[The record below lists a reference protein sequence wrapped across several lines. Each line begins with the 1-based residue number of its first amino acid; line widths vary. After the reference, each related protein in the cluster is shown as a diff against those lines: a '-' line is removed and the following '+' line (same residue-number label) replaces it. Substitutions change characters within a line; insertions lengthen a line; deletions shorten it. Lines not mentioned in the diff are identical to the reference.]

1 MYKKILF
8 LSFFILPICLM
19 AQNRKRNSATN
30 NETVKAKDT
39 IPQRTVIVTSAF
51 TPSLK
56 KTAKINFS
64 AGIPVPDTTRPVLKY
79 NVPAQNLFFTYESP
93 SIKPLA
99 LQIDTM
105 FHWENANFVKAGY
118 GNFTSPLLQAGISLG
133 DGVHSILNVFAKY
146 ISAKGPIPFQQT
158 SRTSLKAIG
167 FFNNEKNTQ
176 EWMGQLHFDGS
187 TEYGYG
193 FLPDTLVFTKDQL
206 RKRYSSFGGKVGV
219 RNKTINAANIS
230 YNPTLSLDL
239 FTDNHSGTETNFK
252 LDAPMS
258 RSFGKI
264 FSFDLGLT
272 ADITSYK
279 SDTAQI
285 NNNLYYLTPSV
296 KFKTPNVIFNA
307 GLMPSWDNQVFSM
320 LPNFSAEA
328 KIKDESFRIVAGWI
342 GYFNKTTYQYLAGVN
357 PWIQQPQML
366 LNTRMSEQYAGFKG
380 SAGSHFTYN
389 AKVSFIKY
397 NNQPLFLNDS
407 ITGNSFYVV
416 NESSMKG
423 IRLHGELGY
432 TWQEKLSLLAAL
444 NFNQYSGL
452 QTYDK
457 AWGLVPLQITGS
469 LRWQVFKDF
478 LVKGDLFFWD
488 GAPYLDAAKVSQ
500 KLDPA
505 FDLNAG
511 VEFTILPKL
520 NAWVQLNNIFNN
532 KYQRWN
538 QYPVFGFNVQAGV
551 IYSFSQL
558 GITK

>member
-1 MYKKILF
+1 MQKNIFILLLF
-8 LSFFILPICLM
+8 LVPLSLV
-19 AQNRKRNSATN
+19 AQNRKRNAAQN
-30 NETVKAKDT
+30 KLPQKDT

-56 KTAKINFS
+56 KTAKINFN

-79 NVPAQNLFFTYESP
+79 NVPVQNLFFTYESP
-93 SIKPLA
+93 AIKPLA
-99 LQIDTM
+99 LQIDSLI
-105 FHWENANFVKAGY
+105 HWESSNFVKVGY
-118 GNFTSPLLQAGISLG
+118 GNYTTPYLQAGVSFG
-133 DGVHSILNVFAKY
+133 DGVHSVLNVFGKY
-146 ISAKGPIPFQQT
+146 TSSKGPIPFQQ
-158 SRTSLKAIG
+158 SSKTSLQAIG
-167 FFNNEKNTQ
+167 FFTNEKNTQ
-176 EWMGQLHFDGS
+176 EWMGQLHYDGS
-187 TEYGYG
+187 TQYGYG
-193 FLPDTLVFTKDQL
+193 FVPDTLVFTKDEL
-206 RKRYSSFGGKVGV
+206 RKRYSSFGGKIGV

-239 FTDNHSGTETNFK
+239 FADNHSGSETNFK

-264 FSFDLGLT
+264 FSFNLGLT
-272 ADITSYK
+272 ADITSFK
-279 SDTAQI
+279 SDTTHI
-285 NNNLYYLTPSV
+285 NNNLYYLTPAV
-296 KFKTPNVIFNA
+296 QFKTPNVIFNA
-307 GLMPSWDNQVFSM
+307 GLIPSWDNQVFSM

-328 KIKDESFRIVAGWI
+328 KIKDESFRIIAGWI
-342 GYFNKTTYQYLAGVN
+342 GYFNKTTYQYLAGLN
-357 PWIQQPQML
+357 PWIQQPQQL
-366 LNTRMSEQYAGFKG
+366 QNTRMTEQYAGFKG
-380 SAGSHFTYN
+380 SAGSHITYN
-389 AKVSFIKY
+389 AQVSFIKY

-407 ITGNSFYVV
+407 ITGNSFRVV

-432 TWQEKLSLLAAL
+432 TWQEKLSLLAAF

-452 QTYDK
+452 QTFDK

-488 GAPYLDAAKVSQ
+488 GAPYLDATKVSR

-505 FDLNAG
+505 LDLNAG